1 VLDRI
6 AVLATE
12 AGNEANQVS
21 TYIAWA
27 LCIAALIGIGIAMRR
42 WL

>member
-6 AVLATE
+6 VVLAAETGTE
-12 AGNEANQVS
+12 ASKVP
-21 TYIAWA
+21 TIVAWA
-27 LCIAALIGIGIAMRR
+27 LCIAALIGIGIAASR